1 MDGVYYFEQRGV
13 IIVKIGY
20 RTIKTAIATPVAIW
34 IAEMLQLDN
43 AVSAGIL
50 AILCIQPTR
59 KTSVLSAWHRMGACL
74 LAILFSAVLFEV
86 IGYNPVAIGILLL
99 LFIPA
104 TVRFQLTPGIV
115 SSSVIILHLYAF
127 GNISMGIILNELGII
142 SIGIGLALMVNLYMP
157 SLENNLKQLQEQL
170 EDNFRMILLEIAVY
184 LKEGRE
190 TWTGKEFT
198 ETEKI
203 LDEAEILVAKDVE
216 NHLLRGRHPYYEY
229 FLMRRKQFELLR
241 RMLPLVSQMKGTY
254 EQSYKMGDFFTE
266 LADAVNPRNTAK
278 LHLQTL
284 AKIRMAFSE
293 DELPQTRQEFETRA
307 NLFRLLHEIE
317 QYLVL
322 KKTFKKS
329 DV

>member
-1 MDGVYYFEQRGV
+1 M
-13 IIVKIGY
+13 KIGY
-20 RTIKTAIATPVAIW
+20 RTLKTAAATPIAIW
-34 IAEMLQLDN
+34 IAELLQLEH

-59 KTSVLSAWHRMGACL
+59 KTSVLSAWHRIGACL
-74 LAILFSAVLFEV
+74 LAILFSVVLFES

-99 LFIPA
+99 FFIPA
-104 TVRFQLTPGIV
+104 TVQLNLTPGIV
-115 SSSVIILHLYAF
+115 SSSVIILHLYSF
-127 GNISMGIILNELGII
+127 KSFSWSIIMNELGLIT
-142 SIGIGLALMVNLYMP
+142 IGIGIALLLNIYMP
-157 SLENNLKQLQEQL
+157 SLENNLQHLQRQL
-170 EDNFRMILLEIAVY
+170 ENNFRIILIEIAIY

-190 TWTGKEFT
+190 TWSGKELT
-198 ETEKI
+198 ETER
-203 LDEAEILVAKDVE
+203 LLEEAEKLVARDVE

-254 EQSYKMGDFFTE
+254 GQSFKMGDFFQE
-266 LADAVNPRNTAK
+266 LAEAVNPGNTAK
-278 LHLQTL
+278 LHLETL
-284 AKIRMAFSE
+284 EKIRMAFSE